1 MPCKKSARKDEVY
14 MGKYIG
20 NKKFYRNVLMI
31 AVPIIVQNMITNFV
45 GLLDNI
51 MVGRIGTE
59 QMTGVSIVNQLMF
72 VFNLAIFGAISGPGI
87 FTAQYYGKRDHEGVR
102 STMRFKLMISAVILI
117 GGLLVF
123 STKGDALI
131 RLFMTKTEAKI
142 DPEATFEYAKSYLL
156 IMAIGLVPFSFANAY
171 SGTLRET
178 EQTRVPMIAGIT
190 ATVLNLVLNYILI
203 FGNFGAP
210 ELGVVGAAIATV
222 VSRFAEFFIIIIWA
236 HTHTKENPFIKGLY
250 SSFAIPKELILK
262 ILYRG
267 TPLFANEF
275 LWSVGMSSL
284 TQRYSTR
291 GLDVMAAVT
300 ISNTIFNLFN
310 VMVISM
316 GSVIAI
322 IIGNLLGVSKNEEAV
337 DTDRKLVTLAVVS
350 CVFFGFLEFIG
361 APLFPKLYNPEPEIG
376 ALAAKLLRINGCC
389 LPVHA
394 FLNAAYFTLRSGGK
408 TIITFLFDSFFVLV
422 ISFPLAYVLSKF
434 TDMPI
439 IPLYICVQ
447 LADLIKVAL
456 GAILLKKKIWIH
468 NLVDD

>member
-1 MPCKKSARKDEVY
+1 MRCKVFSYKDEVY
-14 MGKYIG
+14 MSKFIG

-87 FTAQYYGKRDHEGVR
+87 FTAQYYGKRDHDGVR
-102 STMRFKLMISAVILI
+102 HTMRFKLLVSAVILI
-117 GGLLVF
+117 AGLLIF
-123 STKGDALI
+123 MTNGDTLI
-131 RLFMTKTEAKI
+131 KLFMAKTESKI
-142 DPEATFEYAKSYLL
+142 DPAATFEYARTYLIIMVVGL
-156 IMAIGLVPFSFANAY
+156 IPFAFANAY

-190 ATVLNLVLNYILI
+190 ATVLNLVLNYLLI

-210 ELGVVGAAIATV
+210 ELGVAGAAIATV
-222 VSRFAEFFIIIIWA
+222 VARFAEFFIIIIWA
-236 HTHTKENPFIKGLY
+236 HTHTDQNPFIKDLY
-250 SSFAIPKELILK
+250 SSVAIPKELIKK

-291 GLDVMAAVT
+291 GLDVMAAVN

-337 DTDRKLVTLAVVS
+337 DTDRKLVTLAVAS
-350 CVFFGFLEFIG
+350 CVVFGFLEFVG
-361 APLFPKLYNPEPEIG
+361 APLFPKLYDPEPEIG
-376 ALAAKLLRINGCC
+376 ALAAKFLRINGCF

-408 TIITFLFDSFFVLV
+408 TIITFLFDSFFVIAV
-422 ISFPLAYVLSKF
+422 SFPLAYVLSRF

-447 LADLIKVAL
+447 LADLIKVLL
-456 GAILLKKKIWIH
+456 GAILLKKRIWIH
-468 NLVDD
+468 NLVDK